1 MERTMK
7 YYQGK
12 YIVKN
17 PQKYMGDVSNVIYR
31 SSWELKFLNW
41 CDNNPHVVKFS
52 SEETIIPYV
61 SPIDN
66 KPHRYFVD
74 FKIVLSTGKTY
85 LIEIKPASQ
94 TVPPVGTK
102 KTKRLL
108 QETATFLVNQAKWH
122 AAERFANS
130 RGWEFKVLTEYD
142 IGLK

>member
-1 MERTMK
+1 MK

-12 YIVKN
+12 YKIKN
-17 PQKYMGDVSNVIYR
+17 PHKYMGDINNIIYR

-41 CDNNPHVVKFS
+41 CDSNQHVIKFS
-52 SEETIIPYV
+52 SEEVVIPYI
-61 SPIDN
+61 SPVDN
-66 KPHRYFVD
+66 RPHRYFVD

-85 LIEIKPASQ
+85 LIEIKPAAQ
-94 TVPPVGTK
+94 TVPPTGKK

-108 QETATFLVNQAKWH
+108 QETATFLVNQAKWD
-122 AAERFANS
+122 AAEKFAKI

>member
-1 MERTMK
+1 MK

-102 KTKRLL
+102 KTKRLI

-122 AAERFANS
+122 AAERFASS

>member
-1 MERTMK
+1 MK

-12 YIVKN
+12 YKVKN
-17 PQKYMGDVSNVIYR
+17 PHKYMGDINNIIYR

-41 CDNNPHVVKFS
+41 CDSNQHVVKFS
-52 SEETIIPYV
+52 SEEVIIPYV
-61 SPIDN
+61 SPVDN
-66 KPHRYFVD
+66 RPHRYFVD

-85 LIEIKPASQ
+85 LIEIKPACQ
-94 TVPPVGTK
+94 TVPPTGTK

-108 QETATFLVNQAKWH
+108 QETATFLVNQAKWD
-122 AAERFANS
+122 AAEKFAKV

>member
-1 MERTMK
+1 MK

-12 YIVKN
+12 YVVKN
-17 PQKYMGDVSNVIYR
+17 PHKYMGDISNIIYR

-41 CDNNPHVVKFS
+41 CDSNTHVVKFS
-52 SEETIIPYV
+52 SEETIIPYI

-85 LIEIKPASQ
+85 LIEIKPSSQ
-94 TVPPVGTK
+94 TVPPVGTR

-122 AAERFANS
+122 AAERFAIS

-142 IGLK
+142 LGLK

>member
-1 MERTMK
+1 MYHKRSFVPVNKEK
-7 YYQGK
+7 YKGNWTN
-12 YIVKN
+12 II
-17 PQKYMGDVSNVIYR
+17 SR
-31 SSWELKFLNW
+31 SSWETKFMLW
-41 CDNNPHVVKFS
+41 CDKNPHVLFWE
-52 SEETIIPYV
+52 SEETVIPYI
-61 SPIDN
+61 SPVDN
-66 KPHRYFVD
+66 RPHRYFVD

-94 TVPPVGTK
+94 TVPPTGTR

-122 AAERFANS
+122 AAERFAKT